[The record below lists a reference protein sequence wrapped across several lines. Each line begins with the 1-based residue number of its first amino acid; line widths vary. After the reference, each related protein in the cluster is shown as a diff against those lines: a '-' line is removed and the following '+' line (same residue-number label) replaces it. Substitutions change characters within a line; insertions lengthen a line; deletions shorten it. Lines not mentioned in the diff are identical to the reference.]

1 MKDYTIG
8 RKTTVKLCENLDEI
22 SIKRWTAVQ
31 QYMITKQTGS
41 DLVDVKDFWTKF
53 CQSFDANSPSQMF
66 IHAHDWVHGLSL
78 VERGDNPD
86 QFIFGL
92 ITLEEGEEM
101 HSYEPD
107 FLREKL
113 KRYSKA
119 GLNQGEVKREVENF
133 ILGILA
139 S

>member
-1 MKDYTIG
+1 
-8 RKTTVKLCENLDEI
+8 
-22 SIKRWTAVQ
+22 
-31 QYMITKQTGS
+31 
-41 DLVDVKDFWTKF
+41 
-53 CQSFDANSPSQMF
+53 
-66 IHAHDWVHGLSL
+66 

-113 KRYSKA
+113 KRFNKA
-119 GLNQGEVKREVENF
+119 GLTQGEVKREVENF